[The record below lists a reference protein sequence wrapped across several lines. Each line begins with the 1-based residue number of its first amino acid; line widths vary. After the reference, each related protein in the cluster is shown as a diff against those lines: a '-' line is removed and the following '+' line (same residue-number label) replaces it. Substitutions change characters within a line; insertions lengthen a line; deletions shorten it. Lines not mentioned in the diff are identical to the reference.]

1 MCKLT
6 FLNYSRAL
14 NVECGPLWSTLWL
27 AMCGGSSN
35 VLLQCSSYISS
46 LLSRSLICIKLR
58 WDFLTSYRKGNKCC
72 IIIATSATASMRREG
87 GRCSSSPA
95 LQLWLP
101 CGRSVLRLDSDP
113 VRCCCRCCV
122 LAWRG
127 KEASPEFSSSLKSL
141 EISPLQ
147 RRVPVSESRDELC
160 PPWTQNSEYLWPK
173 ALFVKLCESADLPAG
188 RRWEFNGPIPRTHL
202 LLPLCRHDWWFP
214 PSVTTSSSSSWLVTQ
229 GWANPACCSG
239 RKHRVF
245 VT

>member
-1 MCKLT
+1 
-6 FLNYSRAL
+6 
-14 NVECGPLWSTLWL
+14 
-27 AMCGGSSN
+27 MCGGSSN

-46 LLSRSLICIKLR
+46 LLSRSLICIR

-87 GRCSSSPA
+87 GRCSSSLA